1 MGATHTNDLVN
12 IAEFYQQQ
20 IVPDLQAPR
29 DEVRAAREAML
40 VCCG

>member
-20 IVPDLQAPR
+20 IVPDLQAPG
-29 DEVRAAREAML
+29 DEVRLFNRP
-40 VCCG
+40 CSCSK